1 MQDPIG
7 AKEQFTKALELNPK
21 SIHTW
26 LKMANIH
33 LDQSNLEESM
43 KCFEKALE
51 YNSKDPDIYYHR
63 GQSRSPSFKMPGQA
77 NLVNLIV
84 YFVMNEFV
92 KAAEDYATSTELDK
106 TFVFSHIQ
114 LAVAHYKSGNIQKS
128 MAEFRRLMKEFP
140 KHSEP
145 PNY

>member
-1 MQDPIG
+1 MQDPTG
-7 AKEQFTKALELNPK
+7 AKEQFVKALDLNPE

-51 YNSKDPDIYYHR
+51 HNAKDPDIYYHR
-63 GQSRSPSFKMPGQA
+63 GQSELMSNIR
-77 NLVNLIV
+77 LEYILIGFAV

-92 KAAEDYATSTELDK
+92 KAAEDYATSTELDN

-114 LAVAHYKSGNIQKS
+114 LAVAHYKSGGIQKS
-128 MAEFRRLMKEFP
+128 MTEFRRIMKEFP